1 MNSLS
6 WMIYAAE
13 VSNQISFLSGV
24 TGFCLAIAG
33 GVYSV
38 TCRIYPDTL
47 YGSPEERRRRFDDR
61 VSFRPKAAK
70 LLIGGVAIMAASS
83 FIPSSSTIY
92 MIAASEAGETIVTSP
107 EAKEVF
113 DDLKT
118 IIKSKLK
125 EQLPKP

>member
-13 VSNQISFLSGV
+13 ALGNLSMSAGIMALVSALGIGAVMFVGLIAASVDNPSGV
-24 TGFCLAIAG
+24 
-33 GVYSV
+33 VYIHKAMRKWWV
-38 TCRIYPDTL
+38 PATL
-47 YGSPEERRRRFDDR
+47 
-61 VSFRPKAAK
+61 
-70 LLIGGVAIMAASS
+70 LLISAVL
-83 FIPSSSTIY
+83 PSSNTIY
-92 MIAASEAGETIVTSP
+92 MIAASEAGETIVKSQ

-118 IIKSKLK
+118 VIKSKLK

>member
-13 VSNQISFLSGV
+13 ALGNLGTAAALATFLSL
-24 TGFCLAIAG
+24 LAIAG
-33 GVYSV
+33 GVFVGGMIVS
-38 TCRIYPDTL
+38 I
-47 YGSPEERRRRFDDR
+47 DDR
-61 VSFRPKAAK
+61 NSTGKE
-70 LLIGGVAIMAASS
+70 LMAASMRKWWLPLCFAFVS
-83 FIPSSSTIY
+83 VFTPSSNTIY
-92 MIAASEAGETIVTSP
+92 LIAASEAGETIVTSP

-125 EQLPKP
+125 EQLPKT